1 LTVPAPTPAPRRTIG
16 RVTAGTATSAERELR
31 RLLGHERS
39 VLPGSTAAYLH
50 DATESRRVRGRADA
64 VALPADAEQ
73 VRAVVAW
80 CYDHDTPIIPRGG
93 GTGYSGG
100 AVPVDGGVVLGTE
113 RLREPL
119 ALEPERWRAH
129 VSAGVTT
136 AELSRRARESGL
148 LYPPDPGAADRS
160 QLGGNIA
167 TNAGGPHTFKY
178 GVTGAWVTGLE
189 LVTAPGERFAI
200 GGPARKDVGGYDL
213 RSLMIGSEG
222 TLGIVTA
229 AWLRLIPAPAA
240 QLPVVAVHPD
250 VRAGCAA
257 IDAVLASGLLPA
269 ALEFLDE
276 PAVAAAQRSFPE
288 DLPDGGGFMVI
299 AEADGPSQAEADRLR
314 AELIEALEPGALAV
328 HAPTDRAEVRALW
341 EWRAGVSPAV
351 TAQRGGKAS
360 EDIVVPTEYLAQA
373 ILAVR
378 EIGARHRLPACSW
391 GHAGD
396 GNLHATFMLDPDDE
410 PEHARVQEAAT
421 ELFELATRLGGA
433 VSGEHG
439 LGMVKRGA
447 LAHQWPEPALALH
460 EQIKRLLDPKGL
472 FNPGKKVAR

>member
-1 LTVPAPTPAPRRTIG
+1 M
-16 RVTAGTATSAERELR
+16 TASTATSAERELR
-31 RLLGHERS
+31 RLLGDDGDRA
-39 VLPGSTAAYLH
+39 VLPGSTGAYLH

-64 VALPADAEQ
+64 VVLPADAEH

-80 CYDHDTPIIPRGG
+80 CYDHDVAIVPRGG

-100 AVPVDGGVVLGTE
+100 AVPVDGGVVLGLE
-113 RLREPL
+113 RLRAPVTL
-119 ALEPERWRAH
+119 TPERWRAH
-129 VSAGVTT
+129 VPAGVTT
-136 AELSRRARESGL
+136 AEVARRARESGL
-148 LYPPDPGAADRS
+148 LYPPDPGAGDRS

-240 QLPVVAVHPD
+240 QLPVVAVFPD
-250 VRAGCAA
+250 AAAGCAA
-257 IDAVLASGLLPA
+257 VDAVLASGLLPA

-276 PAVAAAQRSFPE
+276 PAVAAAARSFPAP
-288 DLPDGGGFMVI
+288 LGAGGFMVI
-299 AEADGPSQAEADRLR
+299 AEADGPSVAEAQRLR
-314 AELIEALEPGALAV
+314 AELIETLEPGALAL
-328 HAPTDRAEVRALW
+328 HAPIERAEVRALW

-351 TAQRGGKAS
+351 IAQRGGKAS
-360 EDIVVPTEYLAQA
+360 EDIVVPTEHLLEA
-373 ILAVR
+373 IVAVR
-378 EIGARHRLPACSW
+378 EIGARHALPACSW

-410 PEHARVQEAAT
+410 GEHARVEAAAA
-421 ELFELATRLGGA
+421 ELFELATRFGGA

-439 LGMVKRGA
+439 LGLVKRGA
-447 LAHQWPEPALALH
+447 LAHQWPEQALALH

-472 FNPGKKVAR
+472 FNPGKKLAR